1 MMEAAVEGVRTV
13 DPSGSTKVIAVTIL
27 TSLDATDLTE
37 LGSTNRS
44 EDLVLKWAALAQ
56 ECGLDGV
63 VASAQEAADIRRLC
77 GPDFL
82 IVTPGIR
89 PSWAA
94 GDDQRRIV
102 TPTEAVAAGSDIL
115 VVGRPITTADD
126 PLVTAAQIR
135 SEIDLQTES

>member
-1 MMEAAVEGVRTV
+1 MMEAAVEGVRAV
-13 DPSGSTKVIAVTIL
+13 DPSGSTKVIAVTVL
-27 TSLDATDLTE
+27 TSLDSPALAE
-37 LGSTNRS
+37 LGFVHRS
-44 EDLVLKWAALAQ
+44 EEMVLTWAALAQ

-89 PSWAA
+89 PTWAA

-102 TPTEAVAAGSDIL
+102 TPADAVTAGSDIL

-126 PLVTAAQIR
+126 PKTAAAQVL
-135 SEIDLQTES
+135 SEMKTQSES